1 MNQNNNSIILTSSA
15 SKRIMNVL
23 SKDDSSQFRVYVTGG
38 GCSGFQYGFK
48 FDDNQA
54 FDDDVI
60 DFGSFKVL
68 IDSLSYPYLYGSTL
82 DFVEDLSGAKFVI
95 NNPNAKTS
103 LESDVASII
112 IKNVPSIEKIRMVNS
127 GTEATMSAIRLARG
141 YTNRNKIIKFDGCYH
156 GHVDSLLI
164 KAGSGVSTFGLPD
177 SPGIPEDLAKHTI
190 TCPYNN
196 IEAFIEIFNSV
207 KDDLASV
214 IVEPIAGNMG
224 FVPGTL
230 KFLQTIRSYTETNN
244 SLLIFDEVMSG
255 FRVSLGGA
263 QEIYNIK
270 PDLTALGKVIG
281 GGLPVGAFGGKKE
294 IMDYLAPE
302 GPVYQAGTL
311 SGNPLAMAAGATLLN
326 LLIAQN
332 PYKGLEE
339 KAKLILNGIK
349 EIMIS
354 SGIPFSTNQI
364 GGMFGFFFSEELPKN
379 ISDVSKTNDEMFSS
393 FINSCIENGIYF
405 APSKYEAG
413 FISAKHGDTEIDK
426 TLEVINKIVKTGEIK
441 K

>member
-1 MNQNNNSIILTSSA
+1 MILNKIERSIAL
-15 SKRIMNVL
+15 
-23 SKDDSSQFRVYVTGG
+23 F
-38 GCSGFQYGFK
+38 
-48 FDDNQA
+48 NQA
-54 FDDDVI
+54 KSLMPGGVN
-60 DFGSFKVL
+60 SPVRAFKN
-68 IDSLSYPYLYGSTL
+68 INGNPIFFEKAQGAYLYDADGNKYIDYIGSWGPMIMGHSHP
-82 DFVEDLSGAKFVI
+82 DVVNAIKKQVELGTSYGA
-95 NNPNAKTS
+95 PTS
-103 LESDVASII
+103 LESDVASLI

-164 KAGSGVSTFGLPD
+164 KAGSGV
-177 SPGIPEDLAKHTI
+177 
-190 TCPYNN
+190 YV
-196 IEAFIEIFNSV
+196 EAFIEIFNSV
-207 KDDLASV
+207 KDDLATV

-224 FVPGTL
+224 FVPGTEEFL
-230 KFLQTIRSYTETNN
+230 KTIRSYTETNN

-263 QEIYNIK
+263 QEIFNIK

-281 GGLPVGAFGGKKE
+281 GGLPVGAFGGKEK
-294 IMDYLAPE
+294 IMNYLAPE

-326 LLIAQN
+326 LLITRN
-332 PYKGLEE
+332 PFTELEE
-339 KAKLILNGIK
+339 KAKLMLNGMK
-349 EIMIS
+349 EIMVS

-379 ISDVSKTNDEMFSS
+379 IDDVSKTNDEMFSS
-393 FINSCIENGIYF
+393 FINTCIKNGIYF

-413 FISAKHGDTEIDK
+413 FISATHGNIEIDK
-426 TLEVINKIVKTGEIK
+426 TLEVVKKIVKTGEINK
-441 K
+441 

>member
-1 MNQNNNSIILTSSA
+1 MNKIEKSIAL
-15 SKRIMNVL
+15 
-23 SKDDSSQFRVYVTGG
+23 F
-38 GCSGFQYGFK
+38 
-48 FDDNQA
+48 NQA
-54 FDDDVI
+54 KSLMPGGVN
-60 DFGSFKVL
+60 SPVRAFKN
-68 IDSLSYPYLYGSTL
+68 INGNPIFFEKAQGAYLYDADGNKYIDYIGSWGPMIMGHSHP
-82 DFVEDLSGAKFVI
+82 DVVNAIKKQVDLGTSYGA
-95 NNPNAKTS
+95 PTS
-103 LESDVASII
+103 LESDVASLI

-190 TCPYNN
+190 TCPYNDV
-196 IEAFIEIFNSV
+196 EAFIEIFNSV
-207 KDDLASV
+207 KDDLATV

-224 FVPGTL
+224 FVPGTEEFL
-230 KFLQTIRSYTETNN
+230 KTIRSYTETNN

-263 QEIYNIK
+263 QEIFNIK

-281 GGLPVGAFGGKKE
+281 GGLPVGAFGGKEE
-294 IMDYLAPE
+294 IMNYLAPE

-311 SGNPLAMAAGATLLN
+311 SGNPLAMAAGATLLD
-326 LLIAQN
+326 LLITQN
-332 PYKGLEE
+332 PFTKLEE
-339 KAKLILNGIK
+339 KAKLMLNGMK

-364 GGMFGFFFSEELPKN
+364 GGMFGFFFSDELPKN
-379 ISDVSKTNDEMFSS
+379 IDDVSKTNDGIFSS
-393 FINSCIENGIYF
+393 FINACIKNGIYF

-413 FISAKHGDTEIDK
+413 FISATHGNIEIDK
-426 TLEVINKIVKTGEIK
+426 TLEVVNKIVKTGEINK
-441 K
+441 